1 MKQLNIVIKKD
12 AVYYKDST
20 NQIYK
25 YTIKAGLVRINR
37 MQYVKIPTR
46 TAQLDSEQWLLLAKF
61 KKLFVGMDTVLY
73 FRMKDNFN
81 I

>member
-20 NQIYK
+20 NQIFK
-25 YTIKAGLVRINR
+25 YTVLGGLVKIHR
-37 MQYVKIPTR
+37 MQYIKIPTR
-46 TAQLDSEQWLLLAKF
+46 TAQLNSEQWLLLAEF
-61 KKLFVGMDTVLY
+61 KKLFSNRDIVLY
-73 FRMKDNFN
+73 FRMRDNFN